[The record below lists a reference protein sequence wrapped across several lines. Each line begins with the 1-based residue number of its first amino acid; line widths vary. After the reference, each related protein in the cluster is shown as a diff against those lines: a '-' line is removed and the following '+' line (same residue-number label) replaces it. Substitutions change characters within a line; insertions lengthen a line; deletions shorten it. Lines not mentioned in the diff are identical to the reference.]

1 MPIRE
6 KNGKWY
12 WGSRG
17 PFLSRE
23 KAELVEK
30 AAYANGYRGDDADPD
45 YGENLIMQIMG
56 LSDEEL
62 GKMADFCAHESIAFD
77 SQSVRSMDK
86 DGRLHVRMTP
96 ISKATINEYYGSE
109 IVGGKKIGLESN
121 KKYKLLR
128 DPSEL
133 EKSSHTFNNI
143 PLLKMHAPADAKN
156 PMKSMII
163 GTLGSDANYKDDYLR
178 NSLAVWDEDYINKI
192 LNNEQSELSC
202 SYFYT
207 PDMAPGNWNGEPY
220 DGVMRDIVGSHVA
233 LVEKGRAG
241 HDVRVADSKNRKD
254 GELMKIYDDIKKH
267 LEGKL
272 DDSEMEKLIDIVKHG
287 FEENNKAHGEL
298 EKGQA
303 ELKKEH
309 KVIEKEEKSNDSVE
323 DLKVPAFDQD
333 ITKEKSSDNEDD
345 KKKDKSED
353 NKEDDKDKKSA
364 DKRAMDAAIA
374 DSAKQHLLNVQ
385 RTMKEIAE
393 AKNFVNSIVPS
404 LRAND
409 GIYESAKEVY
419 AECAKAIGMTLS
431 DNLTI
436 ADYRAILSGYEAGN
450 ANTSFV
456 IRANDSKPNESSLAA
471 KYPHVANIKTIRGK
485 N

>member
-1 MPIRE
+1 MPIR
-6 KNGKWY
+6 KKDGKWY

-62 GKMADFCAHESIAFD
+62 GKMANSCAQESIAFD

-109 IVGGKKIGLESN
+109 IVDGQKIGLEPT

-128 DPSEL
+128 DPDEL
-133 EKSSHTFNNI
+133 KKSSHTFNNI

-178 NSLAVWDEDYINKI
+178 NSMAVWDEDYIQKI
-192 LNNEQSELSC
+192 INNEQSELSC
-202 SYFYT
+202 SYFYK
-207 PDMAPGNWNGEPY
+207 PDMSPGNWKGETY

-233 LVEKGRAG
+233 LVENGRAG
-241 HDVRVADSKNRKD
+241 HDVRVADSKNRKES
-254 GELMKIYDDIKKH
+254 ELMKIYDEIKKH
-267 LEGKL
+267 LEGKI
-272 DDSEMEKLIDIVKHG
+272 DDSEMEELINIVKHG
-287 FEENNKAHGEL
+287 FEENNKAHSQLKEGQKEL
-298 EKGQA
+298 E
-303 ELKKEH
+303 KEH
-309 KVIEKEEKSNDSVE
+309 KVIEKEEKAKDDEEDFND
-323 DLKVPAFDQD
+323 PACDKQPPE
-333 ITKEKSSDNEDD
+333 EKSVDNDD
-345 KKKDKSED
+345 GKNKDKPE
-353 NKEDDKDKKSA
+353 EEDKDKKSE

-374 DSAKQHLLNVQ
+374 RSAKQHLLNVQ

-393 AKNFVNSIVPS
+393 AKNFVNGIVPS

-409 GIYESAKEVY
+409 GIYESAKQVY
-419 AECAKAIGMTLS
+419 AECAKAIGITLS

-436 ADYRAILSGYEAGN
+436 SDYKSILSTYDAGN

-456 IRANDSKPNESSLAA
+456 VRANDSNSDQSSLAS
-471 KYPHVANIKTIRGK
+471 KYPHVANIKTIRG
-485 N
+485 NH